1 MWQFHPYSLLLFL
14 AFGFNL
20 VLGLFVLKSFRLDLV
35 KYLLILVFG
44 SMMWTGFYGID
55 FVFISPAL
63 HRSFIAFLYIGV
75 ALANLGMV
83 LVSLEF
89 TQNRHLLTKKFWV
102 MLTIQPL
109 VTLAVCVLDPIFKT
123 LTLDTYLVNINGRI
137 QWIQETNVGGFI
149 VSYFFSFFWSAFVAY
164 LLIKGIFVSKST
176 ERRRYLLI
184 LVSYLFIWVTA
195 ILHKLG
201 FRPLPGLNITAV
213 MSTMQVILIFF
224 AIGYYRMFDLVPLVR
239 GEIVDELDEAV
250 VILDFNNRIVD
261 WNMSAEHLFRISSKN
276 STLLSYKYFFASA
289 PGIISK
295 LDHLSDKKT
304 LTKWIWEKDEKYWEV
319 TAKQIRDANRKKI
332 GMVLVFRDITEQRN
346 LEKQMVNVNREL
358 LVANG
363 TKDRFLSIISH
374 DLRGPLAGIKM
385 LLKVLNED
393 MKKKEDALAGMTQ
406 SLVDATESVFSLLEN
421 LLEWSKLQ
429 RGQEEYRPHYYR
441 LDNIVRECLELFTL
455 SASNKGI
462 VLEVNVP
469 SHAMV
474 FCDDRMIITVIRNLI
489 SNALK
494 FSHKNG
500 KVIIEATDIGE
511 DWQVSVIDSGV
522 GMSKAIVDKLFKV
535 GEVIKSTGTQGETGN
550 GIGLLLCHEFV
561 SVNGGTM
568 YADSDGVSGSRFVFT
583 IPKKMR
589 EEIVS

>member
-44 SMMWTGFYGID
+44 SMMWTGFYGLD
-55 FVFISPAL
+55 FVFISPDL
-63 HRSFIAFLYIGV
+63 HRSFISLLYIGV
-75 ALANLGMV
+75 SLANLGMV

-89 TQNRHLLTKKFWV
+89 TQNKHLLTKKFWV
-102 MLTIQPL
+102 LLTIQPL
-109 VTLAVCVLDPIFKT
+109 LTLAVCVLDPIFKT

-137 QWIQETNVGGFI
+137 QWVQETNTGGFV
-149 VSYFFSFFWSAFVAY
+149 VSYFFSFFWSVFVGY

-176 ERRRYLLI
+176 ERRRYMLI
-184 LVSYLFIWVTA
+184 LFSYLFIWVTA
-195 ILHKLG
+195 ILHKSG

-213 MSTMQVILIFF
+213 MSTIQVILIFF

-250 VILDFNNRIVD
+250 VILDFNHRIVD
-261 WNMSAEHLFRISSKN
+261 WNMAAEHLFQIASKN
-276 STLLSYKYFFASA
+276 SSLLSHKYFFASA

-304 LTKWIWEKDEKYWEV
+304 LTKWIWEKDGKYWEV

-332 GMVLVFRDITEQRN
+332 GMVLVFRDNTEQRN
-346 LEKQMVNVNREL
+346 LEKQMSNVNREL
-358 LVANG
+358 MVSNG

-429 RGQEEYRPHYYR
+429 RGEEQFRPHYYR
-441 LDNIVRECLELFTL
+441 LDNIVRECLELFVL

-462 VLEVNVP
+462 QLEVEIP

-474 FCDDRMIITVIRNLI
+474 FCDDRMIITVVRNLV

-494 FSHKNG
+494 FSHNNSQ
-500 KVIIEATDIGE
+500 ILIQATDVGG

-522 GMSKAIVDKLFKV
+522 GMSRAILDKLFKV

-561 SVNGGTM
+561 SVNGGILF
-568 YADSDGVSGSRFVFT
+568 ADSDGVSGSRFVFT
-583 IPKKMR
+583 IPKKMK
-589 EEIVS
+589 EDIIS

>member
-1 MWQFHPYSLLLFL
+1 
-14 AFGFNL
+14 
-20 VLGLFVLKSFRLDLV
+20 
-35 KYLLILVFG
+35 
-44 SMMWTGFYGID
+44 MMWTGFYGID
-55 FVFISPAL
+55 FVFISPTL

-102 MLTIQPL
+102 LLTIQPL

-137 QWIQETNVGGFI
+137 QWIQETNIGGFI
-149 VSYFFSFFWSAFVAY
+149 VSYFFSFFWSSFVAY

-176 ERRRYLLI
+176 ERRRYFLI
-184 LVSYLFIWVTA
+184 LASYLFIWVTA

-358 LVANG
+358 LIANG

-429 RGQEEYRPHYYR
+429 RGQEEYRPHFYR

-462 VLEVNVP
+462 VLDVNVP

-500 KVIIEATDIGE
+500 KVIIEANDIGG

-561 SVNGGTM
+561 TVNGGTM

-589 EEIVS
+589 EEIIS

>member
-14 AFGFNL
+14 AFGFNF

-55 FVFISPAL
+55 FVFISPTL

-102 MLTIQPL
+102 LLTIQPL

-137 QWIQETNVGGFI
+137 QWIQETNIGGFI
-149 VSYFFSFFWSAFVAY
+149 VSYFFSFFWSSFVAY

-176 ERRRYLLI
+176 ERRRYFLI

-358 LVANG
+358 LIANG

-462 VLEVNVP
+462 VLDVNVP

-500 KVIIEATDIGE
+500 KVIIEANDIGG

-561 SVNGGTM
+561 TVNGGTM
-568 YADSDGVSGSRFVFT
+568 YADSDGVCGSRFVFT

-589 EEIVS
+589 EEIIS

>member
-1 MWQFHPYSLLLFL
+1 
-14 AFGFNL
+14 
-20 VLGLFVLKSFRLDLV
+20 
-35 KYLLILVFG
+35 
-44 SMMWTGFYGID
+44 MMWTGFYGID

-89 TQNRHLLTKKFWV
+89 TQNKHLLTKKFWV

-137 QWIQETNVGGFI
+137 QWVQETNVGGFI

-184 LVSYLFIWVTA
+184 LLSYLFIWVTA

-201 FRPLPGLNITAV
+201 FRPLPGLNVTAV

-455 SASNKGI
+455 SASTKGI

>member
-14 AFGFNL
+14 AFSFNL

-55 FVFISPAL
+55 FVFISPTL

-102 MLTIQPL
+102 LLTIQPL
-109 VTLAVCVLDPIFKT
+109 FTLAVCVLDPIFKT

-137 QWIQETNVGGFI
+137 QWIQETNIGGFI
-149 VSYFFSFFWSAFVAY
+149 VSYFFSFFWSSFVAY

-176 ERRRYLLI
+176 ERRRYFLI

-261 WNMSAEHLFRISSKN
+261 WNMSAEHLFQISSKN

-304 LTKWIWEKDEKYWEV
+304 LTKWIWEKDEKCWEV

-358 LVANG
+358 LIANG

-462 VLEVNVP
+462 VLDVNVP

-500 KVIIEATDIGE
+500 KVIIEANDIGG

-561 SVNGGTM
+561 TVNGGTM

-589 EEIVS
+589 EEIIS

>member
-55 FVFISPAL
+55 FVFISPTL

-102 MLTIQPL
+102 LLTIQPL

-137 QWIQETNVGGFI
+137 QWIQETNIGGFI
-149 VSYFFSFFWSAFVAY
+149 VSYFFSFFWSSFVAY

-176 ERRRYLLI
+176 ERRRYFLI

-358 LVANG
+358 LIANG

-462 VLEVNVP
+462 VLDVNVP

-500 KVIIEATDIGE
+500 KVIIEANDIGG

-561 SVNGGTM
+561 TVNGGTM

-589 EEIVS
+589 EEIIS

>member
-14 AFGFNL
+14 AFSFNL
-20 VLGLFVLKSFRLDLV
+20 VLGLFVLKSYRLDIV
-35 KYLLILVFG
+35 KYLLVLVFG
-44 SMMWTGFYGID
+44 SMMWTGFYGLD
-55 FVFISPAL
+55 FVFISPDL
-63 HRSFIAFLYIGV
+63 HRTFVALLYIGV
-75 ALANLGMV
+75 SIANLGMV

-89 TQNRHLLTKKFWV
+89 TQNKHLLTKRFWV
-102 MLTIQPL
+102 LLTVQPL
-109 VTLAVCVLDPIFKT
+109 MTLAVCVLDPIFKT

-137 QWIQETNVGGFI
+137 QWIQVTNTAGFF
-149 VSYFFSFFWSAFVAY
+149 VSYFLSFFWSVFVAY
-164 LLIKGIFVSKST
+164 LLIKGIFVSKAT

-184 LVSYLFIWVTA
+184 LISYLFIWITA

-201 FRPLPGLNITAV
+201 VRPLPGINVTAV

-250 VILDFNNRIVD
+250 VILDFNNRVVD
-261 WNMSAEHLFRISSKN
+261 WNSAAEHLFCTASKN
-276 STLLSYKYFFASA
+276 STLISYKYFFASA

-295 LDHLSDKKT
+295 LDHLSDKRT
-304 LTKWIWEKDEKYWEV
+304 LTKWIWEKDGKYWEV

-332 GMVLVFRDITEQRN
+332 GMVIVFRDSTEQRN
-346 LEKQMVNVNREL
+346 LEKQMSNVNREL

-429 RGQEEYRPHYYR
+429 RGQEEFRPHFYR
-441 LDNIVRECLELFTL
+441 LDNIVRECLELFVL

-462 VLEVNVP
+462 SLEVEIP

-474 FCDDRMIITVIRNLI
+474 FCDDRMIITVIRNLV

-494 FSHKNG
+494 FSHNNSKIFI
-500 KVIIEATDIGE
+500 KALDVGE
-511 DWQVSVIDSGV
+511 EWQVSIIDSGV
-522 GMSKAIVDKLFKV
+522 GMSKATKDKLFKV
-535 GEVIKSTGTQGETGN
+535 GEVIKSTGTGGETGN

-561 SVNGGTM
+561 SVNGGTI
-568 YADSDGVSGSRFVFT
+568 YAESDGVSGSRFVFT
-583 IPKKMR
+583 IPKKMK
-589 EEIVS
+589 EEIIS

>member
-14 AFGFNL
+14 AFSFNL
-20 VLGLFVLKSFRLDLV
+20 VLGLFVLKSYRLDLV

-44 SMMWTGFYGID
+44 SMMWTGFYGLD
-55 FVFISPAL
+55 FIFISPAL
-63 HRSFIAFLYIGV
+63 HRSFVALLYIGV
-75 ALANLGMV
+75 AIANLGMV

-89 TQNRHLLTKKFWV
+89 TQNKHLLTKRFWV
-102 MLTIQPL
+102 LLTIQPL
-109 VTLAVCVLDPIFKT
+109 LMLAICVLDPIFKT

-137 QWIQETNVGGFI
+137 QWIQVTNDAGFF
-149 VSYFFSFFWSAFVAY
+149 VSYFLSFFWSVFVAY
-164 LLIKGIFVSKST
+164 LLIRGIFVSKST
-176 ERRRYLLI
+176 ERRRYFLI
-184 LVSYLFIWVTA
+184 LFSYLFIWITA

-201 FRPLPGLNITAV
+201 VRPLPGLNVTAV
-213 MSTMQVILIFF
+213 MSTVQVILIFF

-261 WNMSAEHLFRISSKN
+261 WNMAAEHLFCTASKN

-295 LDHLSDKKT
+295 LDHLSDKRT

-332 GMVLVFRDITEQRN
+332 GMVLVFRDSTEQRN
-346 LEKQMVNVNREL
+346 LEKQMSNVNREL
-358 LVANG
+358 MVANG

-393 MKKKEDALAGMTQ
+393 LKKKEDALAGMTQ

-429 RGQEEYRPHYYR
+429 RGQEEFRPHYYR
-441 LDNIVRECLELFTL
+441 LDNIVRECLELFVL

-462 VLEVNVP
+462 TLEVDIP

-474 FCDDRMIITVIRNLI
+474 FCDDRMIITVIRNLV

-494 FSHKNG
+494 FSHNNG
-500 KVIIEATDIGE
+500 TIYVKAQDVGD
-511 DWQVSVIDSGV
+511 DWQISVIDSGV
-522 GMSKAIVDKLFKV
+522 GMSKTTLNKLFKV
-535 GEVIKSTGTQGETGN
+535 GEVIKSTGTGGETGN
-550 GIGLLLCHEFV
+550 GIGLLLCNEFV
-561 SVNGGTM
+561 SVNGGTLF
-568 YADSDGVSGSRFVFT
+568 ADSDGVSGSRFVFT
-583 IPKKMR
+583 IPKKMQ
-589 EEIVS
+589 EEIFS

>member
-20 VLGLFVLKSFRLDLV
+20 ALGLFILKSFRLDIV
-35 KYLLILVFG
+35 KYLLVLVFG

-55 FVFISPAL
+55 FAYINPNL
-63 HRSFIAFLYIGV
+63 HRTFVALLYIGV
-75 ALANLGMV
+75 AIANVGMV

-89 TQNRHLLTKKFWV
+89 TQNKHLLTKRFWV
-102 MLTIQPL
+102 LLTIQPL
-109 VTLAVCVLDPIFKT
+109 MTLAVCAFDPIFKT
-123 LTLDTYLVNINGRI
+123 LTLDTYLITVDERI
-137 QWIQETNVGGFI
+137 QWIQITNTGGFL
-149 VSYFFSFFWSAFVAY
+149 VSYFLSFFWSVFVAY
-164 LLIKGIFVSKST
+164 LLIKGIFISKST

-184 LVSYLFIWVTA
+184 LISYLFIWITA

-201 FRPLPGLNITAV
+201 VRPLPGLNLTAV

-250 VILDFNNRIVD
+250 VILDFNNRVVD
-261 WNMSAEHLFRISSKN
+261 WNIAAEHLFCTTTKN
-276 STLLSYKYFFASA
+276 VSLLSYKYFFASS

-295 LDHLSDKKT
+295 LDHLSEKRT
-304 LTKWIWEKDEKYWEV
+304 LTKWIWEKDDKYWEV

-332 GMVLVFRDITEQRN
+332 GMVLVFRDNTEQRN
-346 LEKQMVNVNREL
+346 LEKQMANVNREL

-429 RGQEEYRPHYYR
+429 RGQEEYRPHFYR
-441 LDNIVRECLELFTL
+441 LDNIVRECLELFVL
-455 SASNKGI
+455 SASNKSI
-462 VLEVNVP
+462 TFEVEIP

-474 FCDDRMIITVIRNLI
+474 FCDDRMIITVIRNLV

-494 FSHKNG
+494 FSHSNG
-500 KVIIEATDIGE
+500 KIQINAVDTGE

-522 GMSKAIVDKLFKV
+522 GMSKSILNKLFKV
-535 GEVIKSTGTQGETGN
+535 GEVIKSTGTGGETGN

-561 SVNGGTM
+561 SVNGGVLF
-568 YADSDGVSGSRFVFT
+568 ADSDGVSGSKFVFT
-583 IPKKMR
+583 IPKKMK
-589 EEIVS
+589 EEIIS

>member
-14 AFGFNL
+14 AFSFNL

-89 TQNRHLLTKKFWV
+89 TQNKHLLTKKFWV

-137 QWIQETNVGGFI
+137 QWVQETNVGGFI

-184 LVSYLFIWVTA
+184 LLSYLFIWVTA

-201 FRPLPGLNITAV
+201 FRPLPGLNVTAV

-455 SASNKGI
+455 SASTKGI

>member
-35 KYLLILVFG
+35 KYLLILVIG
-44 SMMWTGFYGID
+44 SMMWTGFYGLD
-55 FVFISPAL
+55 FIYISSDL
-63 HRSFIAFLYIGV
+63 HRTFVALLYIGV
-75 ALANLGMV
+75 SLANLGMV

-89 TQNRHLLTKKFWV
+89 TQNKHLLTKKFWV
-102 MLTIQPL
+102 LLTIQPL
-109 VTLAVCVLDPIFKT
+109 LTLAVCVLDPIFKT
-123 LTLDTYLVNINGRI
+123 LILDTYLVNINGRI
-137 QWIQETNVGGFI
+137 QWIQVTNTGGFV
-149 VSYFFSFFWSAFVAY
+149 VSYLFSFFWSVFVGY
-164 LLIKGIFVSKST
+164 LLIKGIFISKST

-184 LVSYLFIWVTA
+184 LMSYLFIWITA
-195 ILHKLG
+195 TLHKLG
-201 FRPLPGLNITAV
+201 VRPLPGINVTAV

-261 WNMSAEHLFRISSKN
+261 WNMAAEHLFCTASKN

-295 LDHLSDKKT
+295 LDHLSDKRT
-304 LTKWIWEKDEKYWEV
+304 LSKWIWEKDEKYWEV

-332 GMVLVFRDITEQRN
+332 GMVLVFRDSTEQRN
-346 LEKQMVNVNREL
+346 LEKQMSNVNREL
-358 LVANG
+358 MVANG

-429 RGQEEYRPHYYR
+429 RGQEEFRPHYYR
-441 LDNIVRECLELFTL
+441 LDNIVRECLELFVL

-462 VLEVNVP
+462 TLEVEIP

-474 FCDDRMIITVIRNLI
+474 FCDDRMIITVIRNLV

-494 FSHKNG
+494 FSHNNG
-500 KVIIEATDIGE
+500 KILINALDVGD

-522 GMSKAIVDKLFKV
+522 GMSKAIIDKLFKV
-535 GEVIKSTGTQGETGN
+535 GEVIKSTGTGGETGN
-550 GIGLLLCHEFV
+550 GIGLLLCNEFV
-561 SVNGGTM
+561 SVNGGILF
-568 YADSDGVSGSRFVFT
+568 ADSDGVSGSRFVFT
-583 IPKKMR
+583 IPKKMK
-589 EEIVS
+589 EEIIS